1 MKKKVKLITT
11 IASLGLALALMA
23 FGVYAALTVSFNVT
37 SQVSFTA
44 AANVNVKF
52 TAAVTTTGSA
62 TLSGEEGTVETKTY
76 DTYNDPSFNETD
88 EKEFE
93 TIALKNVTLVAAGD
107 TCTYTFTVAN
117 YSEFAVTVTVT
128 KTSVP
133 AALTLGTGE
142 TANTYVSVADTVAE
156 SFNVPAF
163 DGTIAN
169 STVSQTIVVTLNR
182 TDKTYDQGALNLGFS
197 VTEKTTSG
205 N

>member
-44 AANVNVKF
+44 AANVNVQF
-52 TAAVTTTGSA
+52 TAAVAKTGSA
-62 TLSGEEGTVETKTY
+62 TLGETGVETKTY
-76 DTYNDPSFNETD
+76 DTYTDPSFNVTD
-88 EKEFE
+88 EKEFQ
-93 TIALKNVTLVAAGD
+93 TIVLKDVTLVAAGD

-142 TANTYVSVADTVAE
+142 TATTYVSVADTVTE
-156 SFNVPAF
+156 SFDVPAF

-182 TDKTYDQGALNLGFS
+182 TDKTYNQGALNLGFS
-197 VTEKTTSG
+197 ITEKTTSG